1 MCTITINGIQGNE
14 STQGQGIDRITISG
28 NATQCAAVS
37 VDVHQ
42 TQPVD
47 VHLPTRQANVDAQ
60 GNWSVDFSIALG
72 DFSAGTFV
80 CGLGNKYV
88 IDAACVSDPQC
99 NAQYSDTRIPCG
111 GCPVVTVAFRGIRPR
126 DVCDANGQRAV
137 SITMNVA
144 LGSSGPA
151 TVTMELQAAGAGSG
165 AALVGPTS
173 NVTASNVT
181 IPPTGPWVVPLSPN
195 DYIVRARFGDPACPP
210 QEFDLTVPACP
221 PVVCPDVDWSAD
233 ISPQCDANG
242 RRTVTVRATIVFPGT
257 DISASLLN
265 GQGQLIASGTQA
277 GDLTLVSPALSLGGG
292 DHDFSLQIQTPVP
305 ASCRPDLEHTVSVL
319 NCPGGTTC
327 PTVAWNPNV
336 SANCNPDNTR
346 NVTVSATVTSFGAPV
361 TAELRD
367 PQGNVLDTAT
377 TPANGAATLDSGP
390 LTLAAGNHQF
400 RVAFTAGL
408 PQGCA
413 ADTSNVVTVP
423 ACGGGGGGGTESLG
437 CAILRIVALA
447 LLIPG
452 LVAII
457 GGACSANAVAIGAG
471 VAAALFGAA
480 LLVVWALFCAPA
492 AGCLAFQRLIGVVN
506 LLITVVAVIAALFA
520 VLGLLGIVVGW
531 PCLLGAL
538 ADGVI
543 LSVLQLA
550 LMQIFLA
557 QGCQWQG
564 RSIYG

>member
-1 MCTITINGIQGNE
+1 MCTITINGIQGHE

-47 VHLPTRQANVDAQ
+47 VHLPTRQTNVDAQ

-80 CGLGNKYV
+80 CGRGNKYV
-88 IDAACVSDPQC
+88 IDAACVTDPQC
-99 NAQYSDTRIPCG
+99 NAQYADSRIPCG

-126 DVCDANGQRAV
+126 DLCDANGQRPI
-137 SITMNVA
+137 SITMNVM
-144 LGSSGPA
+144 LGSSDPA
-151 TVTMELQAAGAGSG
+151 TITMELQVASAAPG
-165 AALVGPTS
+165 AAVIGPTS
-173 NVTASNVT
+173 SVTASNT
-181 IPPTGPWVVPLSPN
+181 IIPATGPWIVSLSPG
-195 DYIVRARFGDPACPP
+195 DYIVRARFADAACPP
-210 QEFDLTVPACP
+210 QEFSLTVPVCP
-221 PVVCPDVDWSAD
+221 PVLCPDIDWSAD

-242 RRTVTVRATIVFPGT
+242 RRAVTVSATILFPGT
-257 DISASLLN
+257 SISASLLN
-265 GQGQLIASGTQA
+265 AQGQVIDSGTQT
-277 GDLTLVSPALSLGGG
+277 GDLTVVSPALSLGGG
-292 DHDFSLQIQTPVP
+292 DHDFSVQLNTAVP
-305 ASCRPDLEHTVSVL
+305 DSCRPDLEHTVSVP
-319 NCPGGTTC
+319 NCPGGGTC
-327 PTVAWNPNV
+327 PTVVWNPAL

-346 NVTVSATVTSFGAPV
+346 DVTVSATVSSFGAPI

-367 PQGNVLDTAT
+367 PQGTALDTAT
-377 TPANGAATLDSGP
+377 TPANGTATMDSGALS
-390 LTLAAGNHQF
+390 LTPGNHQF
-400 RVAFTAGL
+400 TVAFTTGL
-408 PQGCA
+408 PGGCA
-413 ADTSNVVTVP
+413 ADDTNVVTVP
-423 ACGGGGGGGTESLG
+423 PCRGGGGGRESLG
-437 CAILRIVALA
+437 CTILRILALA

-452 LVAII
+452 LVAIV
-457 GGACSANAVAIGAG
+457 GGACSVNAIAIGAG
-471 VAAALFGAA
+471 VAAALIGAA
-480 LLVVWALFCAPA
+480 LLVTWALLCAPA
-492 AGCLAFQRLIGVVN
+492 AGCLALQRVIGLVN
-506 LLITVVAVIAALFA
+506 LLITVVAVIAAIFA
-520 VLGLLGIVVGW
+520 VLGLFGIVVGW

>member
-1 MCTITINGIQGNE
+1 
-14 STQGQGIDRITISG
+14 
-28 NATQCAAVS
+28 
-37 VDVHQ
+37 
-42 TQPVD
+42 
-47 VHLPTRQANVDAQ
+47 
-60 GNWSVDFSIALG
+60 
-72 DFSAGTFV
+72 
-80 CGLGNKYV
+80 
-88 IDAACVSDPQC
+88 
-99 NAQYSDTRIPCG
+99 
-111 GCPVVTVAFRGIRPR
+111 
-126 DVCDANGQRAV
+126 
-137 SITMNVA
+137 MNVV
-144 LGSSGPA
+144 LGTGPV
-151 TVTMELQAAGAGSG
+151 TVTMELQAAGAGPG

-181 IPPTGPWVVPLSPN
+181 IPPTGPWVVSLSTG

-210 QEFDLTVPACP
+210 QEFALTVPACP

-242 RRTVTVRATIVFPGT
+242 RRTVTVRATIVFPGA

-265 GQGQLIASGTQA
+265 GQGQPIASGTQA

-292 DHDFSLQIQTPVP
+292 DHDFSLQIQPPVP
-305 ASCRPDLEHTVSVL
+305 ASCRPDLEHTVSVP

-327 PTVAWNPNV
+327 PAVAWNPNV

-390 LTLAAGNHQF
+390 LTLAAGNHPF

-413 ADTSNVVTVP
+413 VDNTNVVTVP
-423 ACGGGGGGGTESLG
+423 ACGGGGGTESLG

-471 VAAALFGAA
+471 VAAALVGAA
-480 LLVVWALFCAPA
+480 LLVVWALFCAPT

-506 LLITVVAVIAALFA
+506 LLITVVAVIAAVLA
-520 VLGLLGIVVGW
+520 ILGLVGIEIGW
-531 PCLLGAL
+531 PCFLGAL
-538 ADGVI
+538 GDLSI
-543 LSVLQLA
+543 LSALQLI
-550 LMQIFLA
+550 LWQIFLS

-564 RSIYG
+564 QSIYR